1 MTSLTGI
8 PIEVLFACMGALML
22 GVSYLVMREL
32 DGLRKGQAA
41 SQVDSAK
48 RGRQLTA
55 IQTVLV
61 ILAQKAGIPYNP
73 ED

>member
-1 MTSLTGI
+1 MNSVTGI
-8 PIEVLFACMGALML
+8 PIEVLFACLGALVL
-22 GVSYLVMREL
+22 GMAYLIMRDL

-41 SQVDSAK
+41 SQIDSAK